1 MNKFV
6 DKVTFATLIWT
17 FGLEHWMLSNKIVQ
31 GYADFPPLSKLIVI
45 KNEDTY
51 VTIRNEL
58 RSVGMLEYL
67 PIYFALFCCLP
78 SWCRCRRMMSC
89 IVCWM
94 RSVFF
99 PRILVLFHHSNL
111 LVLRKVK
118 KGNTK
123 ILFRFEFYTILHN
136 TACPSKN

>member
-31 GYADFPPLSKLIVI
+31 GYADFPHLSKLIVI

-51 VTIRNEL
+51 VTSRNEL

-111 LVLRKVK
+111 LVL
-118 KGNTK
+118 
-123 ILFRFEFYTILHN
+123 TIVSEIISRYIVCTQNRWSL
-136 TACPSKN
+136 TWQLKREY